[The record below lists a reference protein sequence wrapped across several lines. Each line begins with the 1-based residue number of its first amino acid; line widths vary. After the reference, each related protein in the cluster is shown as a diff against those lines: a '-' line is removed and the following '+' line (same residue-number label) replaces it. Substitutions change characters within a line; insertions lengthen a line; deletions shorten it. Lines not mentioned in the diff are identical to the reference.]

1 MEYGLTDKGF
11 IIKPYEVIVQEERD
25 AFKLSFGRDIDISDD
40 SIAGAYI
47 KNQALKVTQ
56 LWEIAGMIYAI
67 TDVDDSSGVYLDRL
81 AYLVNVQR
89 YSSAATTVS
98 VCLWGEEG
106 TVIPKGHLLRLNQ
119 INGQSFRL
127 KKETSINKTSLLGF
141 VLKVENVI
149 ESHVYSFQLGQDT
162 ISYIADSQDDKVSIQ
177 AGFLSVLQ
185 IQFPDKYTMTN
196 DKGGLKV
203 YLTLGNE
210 KFSIATDDTY
220 LSFPLLGQYALYECT
235 KRGVVVVPI
244 GILTGIVNSINGLKS
259 AINYAPGILGRE
271 MESDAELRSN
281 LEERQ
286 KQTRS
291 NEIAIKNEVLNLP
304 GVTYAR
310 VYSNREDVVVNN
322 RPPSSYETIVIGG
335 EDQEIANKI
344 FEVGPAGI
352 QAYGNMVITVVDDEG
367 FSWDIG
373 FSRPIEK
380 YIWIK
385 IQWGRNLEEDI
396 PIDIAQAIKDSIM
409 AWTAKHISVGVD
421 FIRQKLFRPVYDI
434 NGIGFVDIKIVS
446 TENLSPPGVDAYV
459 EENINIGEVEMAL
472 LDPSRISV
480 AELLT

>member
-11 IIKPYEVIVQEERD
+11 IVKPYEIIVQEERE
-25 AFKLSFGRDIDISDD
+25 AFQLAFGYDIDISDE
-40 SIAGAYI
+40 SIEGAYI
-47 KNQALKVTQ
+47 KNQALKITL
-56 LWEIAGMIYAI
+56 LWEILGKIYAI
-67 TDVDDSSGVYLDRL
+67 TDVDDAYGIYLDRL
-81 AYLVNVQR
+81 VNLVNVQR
-89 YSSAATTVS
+89 YMSAATTVS

-119 INGQSFRL
+119 INGQSFKL
-127 KKETSINKTSLLGF
+127 KNVTTIGKASLLGF
-141 VLKVENVI
+141 VLKVKDVI
-149 ESHVYSFQLGQDT
+149 ESHAYSFQLGQDT
-162 ISYIADSQDDKVSIQ
+162 ITYMADNQDDQVSIQ

-185 IQFPDKYTMTN
+185 DQFPDKYTMTN
-196 DKGGLKV
+196 DKDGLKV

-210 KFSIATDDTY
+210 AFNIATDDTY

-235 KRGVVVVPI
+235 KRGVIIVPI
-244 GILTGIVNSINGLKS
+244 GMLTNIVNSISGLKS
-259 AINYAPGILGRE
+259 AINYASGILGRE
-271 MESDAELRSN
+271 IESDAELRSN

-291 NEIAIKNEVLNLP
+291 NEIAIRNEVLNLP

-335 EDQEIANKI
+335 DEQEIAKKI

-352 QAYGNMVITVVDDEG
+352 QAYGNIVITVVDDEG
-367 FSWDIG
+367 FNWNIG
-373 FSRPIEK
+373 FSRPLEK

-385 IQWGRNLEEDI
+385 IKWGRNLEEDL
-396 PIDIAQAIKDSIM
+396 PLDIAQSIKDSIM
-409 AWTAKHISVGVD
+409 AWTVKHISVGVD

-434 NGIGFVDIKIVS
+434 NGIGFVDIKIAS
-446 TENLSPPGVDAYV
+446 TENLTPPDENVYG
-459 EENINIGEVEMAL
+459 EENINISEVEIAL
-472 LDPSRISV
+472 LDSSRISV